1 MRETKLHQDEKY
13 DFVQNYFGIENKK
26 NNNNLDNR
34 KTHASYDIQSVS

>member
-13 DFVQNYFGIENKK
+13 DFVQNYFGIENK
-26 NNNNLDNR
+26 NNNIESR